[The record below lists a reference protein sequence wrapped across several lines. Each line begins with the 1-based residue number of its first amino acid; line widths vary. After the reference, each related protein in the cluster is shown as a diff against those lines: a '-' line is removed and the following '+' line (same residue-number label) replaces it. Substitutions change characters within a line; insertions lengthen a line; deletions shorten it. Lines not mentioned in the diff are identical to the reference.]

1 MKLFNLFKKDTDL
14 EQLNQE
20 EFDAAVTVL
29 AKYGTKS
36 EADAVVAEMVKA
48 GIGQKKAIELYLF
61 IPVAFCRQFIPEAA
75 YQDFYVD
82 YYGPHKQVERKYRKN
97 KLYVAIDQFTRAYFD
112 SAPERET
119 VLNVCWVDAEFK
131 VINEALNNGSKI
143 ENLEFA
149 PCYINR

>member
-1 MKLFNLFKKDTDL
+1 
-14 EQLNQE
+14 
-20 EFDAAVTVL
+20 
-29 AKYGTKS
+29 
-36 EADAVVAEMVKA
+36 
-48 GIGQKKAIELYLF
+48 
-61 IPVAFCRQFIPEAA
+61 
-75 YQDFYVD
+75 
-82 YYGPHKQVERKYRKN
+82 VERKYRKN